1 MHASRTT
8 PWFRLALEGI
18 GWALTASGTAAV
30 AFYAIPSLQLLNRVT
45 VMSSAFIP
53 YGLPAFAGAA
63 VIFVTSDRRRLRPL
77 AVAAVAGVVLLAWWA
92 KPYWPATA
100 TASGGNSLT
109 LLTMNLRCNHS
120 GTSDLGALALRTGPD
135 VVVVQGFDSTQ
146 RSALGDA
153 WSQALPHSA
162 FHPMSRQSGCGTL
175 VASRT
180 PLRTLSA
187 PEDAQPV
194 VEVGRPSGPLVL
206 LPVDLPTPTNGVDP
220 WLDAFAHLSEAV
232 RAHRDR
238 PLVVAGDF
246 NRGARTRTAAP
257 PPGHRPTRRGR
268 GGGRR
273 LDADLPLAVLAPAA
287 PRPGSRPRQ
296 RPTGGV
302 GGSIGDDCCPG
313 TLRSH
318 RADRT
323 LRSTGGDPFGVGL
336 ENSGTHA
343 IAELS
348 GRRHVQP
355 VDAEIRRPDCRAPCR

>member
-8 PWFRLALEGI
+8 PWVRLGLEGI
-18 GWALTASGTAAV
+18 GSALLAAGAGAV

-45 VMSSAFIP
+45 VMASAFIP

-63 VIFVTSDRRRLRPL
+63 VIFATVHRRRLRPL
-77 AVAAVAGVVLLAWWA
+77 AVAAVAGAVLLAWWA
-92 KPYWPATA
+92 KPYWPAPA
-100 TASGGNSLT
+100 PASGGNSLT

-120 GTSDLGALALRTGPD
+120 GTSDLAALAQRAGPD

-153 WSQALPHSA
+153 WSQALPHST
-162 FHPMSRQSGCGTL
+162 FHPMARQSGCGTL

-194 VEVGRPSGPLVL
+194 VEVDLPSGSVVL
-206 LPVDLPTPTNGVDP
+206 LPVDLPTPTNGLTP

-246 NRGARTRTAAP
+246 NAVREHEP
-257 PPGHRPTRRGR
+257 L
-268 GGGRR
+268 RR
-273 LDADLPLAVLAPAA
+273 LLQDTGLRDAAEVAGAGWTPTFP
-287 PRPGSRPRQ
+287 SRPWHPPLLGLDHVLIGAPQGASEVR
-296 RPTGGV
+296 TEAIV
-302 GGSIGDDCCPG
+302 GQEH
-313 TLRSH
+313 RSLIV
-318 RADRT
+318 RI
-323 LRSTGGDPFGVGL
+323 
-336 ENSGTHA
+336 E
-343 IAELS
+343 
-348 GRRHVQP
+348 
-355 VDAEIRRPDCRAPCR
+355 DA